1 MSVLLIIGLLCAYPA
16 ITAAAGDGDSFLT
29 VYEVLESYDFPV
41 GLLPKGVTSYE
52 LDRSTGK
59 FAVYLENTCSFT
71 IQGYNLKYSTK
82 VTGTISKKKIKSISG
97 IQVKILFFWIN
108 IVEVTMD
115 GDELYLS
122 VGIASA
128 SFPVDNFEESPQC
141 GCGFDCVNRE
151 KRGKYSFK
159 SLLPLLEA

>member
-1 MSVLLIIGLLCAYPA
+1 MIFILLTIGLLCASPA
-16 ITAAAGDGDSFLT
+16 ITAADEESLIT

-52 LDRSTGK
+52 LDPSTGN
-59 FAVYLENTCSFT
+59 FEVHLDQTCSFT

-82 VTGTISKKKIKSISG
+82 VTGTISYKRIKNLKG

-115 GDELYLS
+115 GDDLYLS

-141 GCGFDCVNRE
+141 GCGFDCVNGE
-151 KRGKYSFK
+151 KLGKFSFDRF
-159 SLLPLLEA
+159 LPLLEA

>member
-1 MSVLLIIGLLCAYPA
+1 MSILFIIGLLCASPA
-16 ITAAAGDGDSFLT
+16 IAAAAGDSSIT

-52 LDRSTGK
+52 LDSSTGD
-59 FAVYLENTCSFT
+59 FEVHLEKTCKFT
-71 IQGYNLKYSTK
+71 IQGYDLKYSTK
-82 VTGTISKKKIKSISG
+82 VTGTISSKKIKNLKG

-115 GDELYLS
+115 GEDLYLS

-128 SFPVDNFEESPQC
+128 TFPVDNFEESPQC
-141 GCGFDCVNRE
+141 GCGFDCVNGE
-151 KRGKYSFK
+151 KRGKFGFK
-159 SLLPLLEA
+159 RLLPLLEA